1 MKILVTGAS
10 GFIGSHMAES
20 LANDGHEVVG
30 CARTDCRLAGV
41 EPRTVNLLDYG
52 AVQSLLSSVRPDAVV
67 HCAGCANVSKS
78 VEDPVGDFQGNVTA
92 TQNLLFSLNGVGL
105 TATRVLFLSS
115 AGVYGNPVALPI
127 TEGAGLAP
135 LSPYALHKGM
145 SELACRFMAKNHEMD
160 VRVARIFSAYGPG
173 LRKQLFWDMFK
184 KVRDLGRLP
193 MWGTGRETRD
203 YIYIDDLVAALKLVL
218 FDEGS
223 ASKVFNVGNGVEVS
237 IAEAARC
244 FVSAMGIDESL
255 IEFNGAEREG
265 DPINWRADVTRLK
278 GLGYAPTVSI
288 EDGVARYVDWALK
301 ECEGK

>member
-1 MKILVTGAS
+1 MRILVTGAS
-10 GFIGSHMAES
+10 GFIGSHIAKS
-20 LANDGHEVVG
+20 LADDGHDVVG
-30 CARTDCRLAGV
+30 CARTGCGIVGV
-41 EPRTVNLLDYG
+41 ESRSVDLIDYG
-52 AVQSLLSSVRPDAVV
+52 AVQSLLSCVRPDAVV
-67 HCAGCANVSKS
+67 YCAGCANVSKS

-92 TQNLLFSLNGVGL
+92 TQNFLFSLNGLGL

-115 AGVYGNPVALPI
+115 AGVYGNPAVLPI
-127 TEGAGLAP
+127 AEKAGLAP

-145 SELACRFMAKNHEMD
+145 SELACRFMVNNHGMD

-184 KVRDLGRLP
+184 KARDLGRLP
-193 MWGTGRETRD
+193 MWGTGLETRD
-203 YIYIDDLVAALKLVL
+203 YIYIDDLVAALKLIL

-223 ASKVFNVGNGVEVS
+223 VSTVFNVANGIEVS
-237 IAEAARC
+237 IAEAAYC
-244 FVSAMGIDESL
+244 FASAMGIDESL

-265 DPINWRADVTRLK
+265 DPINWRADVTRLE

-301 ECEGK
+301 ECDGK

>member
-10 GFIGSHMAES
+10 GFIGSHMAEG

-30 CARTDCRLAGV
+30 CARAGCEFAGV

-92 TQNLLFSLNGVGL
+92 TQNLLFSLNGLGL
-105 TATRVLFLSS
+105 NSTRVLFLSS
-115 AGVYGNPVALPI
+115 AGVYGNPDTLPI
-127 TEGAGLAP
+127 TEEAKLAP

-145 SELACRFMAKNHEMD
+145 TELTCRFMANNHGMD
-160 VRVARIFSAYGPG
+160 VRIARIFSAYGPG

-184 KVRDLGRLP
+184 KARDLGRLP

-223 ASKVFNVGNGVEVS
+223 ASKVFNVANGVEVS

-244 FVSAMGIDESL
+244 FASAMGIDESL
-255 IEFNGAEREG
+255 IEFNGADREG
-265 DPINWRADVTRLK
+265 DPINWRADVTRLE

-288 EDGVARYVDWALK
+288 KDGVARYVDWALK
-301 ECEGK
+301 ESEGK